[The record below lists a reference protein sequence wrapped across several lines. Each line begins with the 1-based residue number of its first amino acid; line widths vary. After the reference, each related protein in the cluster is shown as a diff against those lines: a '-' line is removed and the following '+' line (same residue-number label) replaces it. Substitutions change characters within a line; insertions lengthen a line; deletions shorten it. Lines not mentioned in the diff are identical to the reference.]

1 MNETNQFPQDWPREI
16 VCVAAAPSGVTLYFP
31 PLRAWRFALR
41 LALFGVALL
50 VPAALAGIAFAP
62 AGKHDA
68 AAVLTLRVLTAAFVY
83 PLLLFGAVFVLVAL
97 FAVSTSL
104 TVDAGTHGIRAVRR
118 VCGIRIRDRALPRA
132 AIAAIEQETATAPRG
147 LGGNTFYRLV
157 VLTLPTW
164 NANNDVRRYDVKRLV
179 VADGIPDETLSQAL
193 ERLISE
199 HARIGPSRLAPAETI
214 QRSRHAACGARLSAP
229 SSEN

>member
-1 MNETNQFPQDWPREI
+1 MNETNQFPQEWPREI
-16 VCVAAAPSGVTLYFP
+16 VRVAATPSGVTLYFP

-50 VPAALAGIAFAP
+50 VPALLAGIAFAP

-68 AAVLTLRVLTAAFVY
+68 AAVLTLVLTAAFVY
-83 PLLLFGAVFVLVAL
+83 PLVLFGAVFVLVAL

-104 TVDAGTHGIRAVRR
+104 TVDAGAHGIRAVRR
-118 VCGIRIRDRALPRA
+118 VCGIRTRDRALPRA

-164 NANNDVRRYDVKRLV
+164 NADNDVRRYNVRRLV
-179 VADGIPDETLSQAL
+179 VADGIPDETLAQAL

-199 HARIGPSRLAPAETI
+199 HARIGPTPA
-214 QRSRHAACGARLSAP
+214 GAG
-229 SSEN
+229 